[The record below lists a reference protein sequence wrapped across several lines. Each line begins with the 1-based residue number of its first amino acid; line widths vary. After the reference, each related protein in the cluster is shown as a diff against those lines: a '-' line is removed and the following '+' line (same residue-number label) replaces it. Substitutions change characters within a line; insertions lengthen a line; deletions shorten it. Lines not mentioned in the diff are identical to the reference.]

1 MVLVLLPFFFF
12 LDLKKES
19 GFLVLPT
26 YSLTWVAM
34 VTTISLANFAE
45 LRSERC
51 PSRRQERDGSVFIHH
66 SGVSKLAQG
75 DSAPERAWPGS

>member
-1 MVLVLLPFFFF
+1 VFLLFS
-12 LDLKKES
+12 LLTCMDCLKTRM
-19 GFLVLPT
+19 FAL
-26 YSLTWVAM
+26 A
-34 VTTISLANFAE
+34 ISPNYA
-45 LRSERC
+45 SERC